1 MTEFIMIKNCEIM
14 EISKTY
20 TVLASRFFYAM
31 NWYTISP
38 LLIYI
43 AAEFH
48 TSVNMAGEMIFYFLL
63 GAGIFQIPTGLISYK
78 IGPKLTSVFGMYI
91 IGISTILSSFST
103 SVEYILLSR
112 FFVGVGAAMFFSPG
126 LAIIKYYADEKSMKK
141 LVGLYNS
148 FFNFGA
154 GFSVIF
160 FSYYSQIYGW
170 RSSLFLSGILAL
182 LIGII
187 DHVTLDNFGFKN
199 KIDLK
204 PILNRNV
211 IILGIALGGFWGAQF
226 TTAQI
231 LTYFLETSKNYNFVL
246 SGLSSTVILI
256 AGIFG
261 GFINPYLSNSKNLN
275 RNIIILTVLVSLFI
289 VIIPYL
295 PLYIIY
301 PDAFLIGFISAAD
314 FSLAYY
320 IISNRSDISV
330 NSLSLALG
338 TLNSLQILIGAP
350 SSLLFSFIFKFSIN
364 MAFVFLGFYCA
375 IFLLIFLV
383 EIRKC

>member
-1 MTEFIMIKNCEIM
+1 MIKNCEIM

-20 TVLASRFFYAM
+20 TVLVSRFIYAM